1 MRYGIYR
8 QGEKYEIPR
17 TPIIFMIRR
26 DQILYSESSG
36 SLDGNE
42 ESKHGLYA
50 ENPWDFCGIPRA
62 PAV

>member
-1 MRYGIYR
+1 MRYVIYR
-8 QGEKYEIPR
+8 QGEK
-17 TPIIFMIRR
+17 
-26 DQILYSESSG
+26 SESSE

-42 ESKHGLYA
+42 ESKHGLST